1 MRNWL
6 RGALAAL
13 ALGALVGAP
22 VFGQGGDGGAWGE
35 ADAGGA
41 ACRTGMHPLIKAATG
56 AHACASPES
65 KAVLIERGWGADPA
79 AMQGAP
85 AASDS
90 HTAASDSHTAASD
103 SHTAASDSHTAAS
116 DSHTAASDSHTA
128 ASDSHTA
135 ASDSHTAASDSH
147 TAASDSHTAASD
159 SHTAASDS
167 HTAASDS
174 HTAASDSHTAAS
186 DSHTAAS
193 ARLAP
198 LASLAADEK
207 AWLEENPV
215 IYVAYEDRPPIE
227 HASDDGRLL
236 GLSGMYIDHFEEFTG
251 ADFRPVPVGNR
262 AGFARAFLDGEA
274 YMALALTD
282 ASLLY
287 HHAHILESHTTL
299 MWDMVAL
306 DDTVD
311 DNDLELDL
319 GALHERNF
327 TIGTIR
333 GHEIEAWIDM
343 HYPQIPYM
351 SIDTHERAFDALES
365 GRIHILFE
373 AWAVADHIASSR
385 GIDNLS
391 HLGSVGPEMQLSIAL
406 SKNHPELGGI
416 VKKALATM
424 PDDVRNVRTA
434 EIVGELPS
442 ASRRLKTAGPP
453 GDIGHALLDAGP
465 APQGAAVAAAAADTA
480 AGPQFSDT
488 ERAWLDANP
497 VVHFV
502 YMDWPP
508 IEYTGDDGRVTG
520 LSAMYAERLEA
531 FTGIKFVGMP
541 VDSWSTAFSLVAG
554 SDPYVSLSVTPNT
567 HSFGH
572 LVFTAPHSTIDL
584 NMVTKGPL
592 DISPADLGNFRVGT
606 IRGSA
611 IESQLDSYGGQ
622 IDYVSIDT
630 HTHALEAL
638 DAGRI
643 DVLLEYWPVAE
654 RLAAEAGIAGL
665 HNSGKMDFEVILSA
679 GVSKQNPL
687 LNDILSKV
695 IYSIPVEERAGMLA
709 AALGAGLPH

>member
-1 MRNWL
+1 M

-22 VFGQGGDGGAWGE
+22 VFGQGGGGWTWGE

-41 ACRTGMHPLIKAATG
+41 ACRTDMHPLVKAATG
-56 AHACASPES
+56 VHACVSPES
-65 KAVLIERGWGADPA
+65 KAALIERGWGADPA
-79 AMQGAP
+79 AMQG
-85 AASDS
+85 DS
-90 HTAASDSHTAASD
+90 HASHASHDSHASHA
-103 SHTAASDSHTAAS
+103 SH
-116 DSHTAASDSHTA
+116 
-128 ASDSHTA
+128 
-135 ASDSHTAASDSH
+135 
-147 TAASDSHTAASD
+147 
-159 SHTAASDS
+159 
-167 HTAASDS
+167 
-174 HTAASDSHTAAS
+174 
-186 DSHTAAS
+186 
-193 ARLAP
+193 ARPAP
-198 LASLAADEK
+198 LASLDADEK

-236 GLSGMYIDHFEEFTG
+236 GLSGMYMDHFEEFTG
-251 ADFRPVPVGNR
+251 ADFRPVSVGNR

-282 ASLLY
+282 VSLLY
-287 HHAHILESHTTL
+287 HHAHILESHTALT
-299 MWDMVAL
+299 WDMVAL

-311 DNDLELDL
+311 GNDLELDL
-319 GALHERNF
+319 GGLHERNF

-333 GHEIEAWIDM
+333 GHEIEAWIDRR
-343 HYPQIPYM
+343 YPQIPYM

-365 GRIHILFE
+365 GRIDILLE

-424 PDDVRNVRTA
+424 PDDVRTVRTA
-434 EIVGELPS
+434 EIVGEPPS
-442 ASRRLKTAGPP
+442 ASRRLKAAGPP
-453 GDIGHALLDAGP
+453 GYNGHSLLDAGLS
-465 APQGAAVAAAAADTA
+465 PQGAAAAAAADTP

-508 IEYTGDDGRVTG
+508 IEYTGDDGRATG

-592 DISPADLGNFRVGT
+592 DISPANLGDFRVGT

-630 HTHALEAL
+630 HAHALEAL

-665 HNSGKMDFEVILSA
+665 HNSGKMGFEVILSA

-709 AALGAGLPH
+709 AALGAGLPR